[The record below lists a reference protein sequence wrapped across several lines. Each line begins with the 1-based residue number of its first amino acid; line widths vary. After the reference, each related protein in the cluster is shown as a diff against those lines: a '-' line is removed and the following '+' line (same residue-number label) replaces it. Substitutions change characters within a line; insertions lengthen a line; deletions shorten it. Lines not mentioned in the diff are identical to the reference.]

1 MITPSALHFERHHA
15 GVPDLDRSKH
25 EILLHGL
32 VEQPMVFTMDD
43 LRRFPSVSRIYFV
56 ECSGN
61 SGGEWIRPLEDPQ
74 KASGMVSC
82 SEWTG
87 VPLSSL
93 LNVARLKP
101 EAKWIVAEG
110 ADACLMARSIP
121 LANALDDTLLVYAQN
136 GEPCGRSRAI
146 PCGCCSRL
154 GGQHQHQVAAAAA
167 RHQRPSMIA
176 RRDPHYTD
184 FDAGESA
191 RSPSTSRPLIV
202 ARGRPGGAELA
213 RSRPC

>member
-1 MITPSALHFERHHA
+1 MITPSSLHFERHHA

-61 SGGEWIRPLEDPQ
+61 SGAEWIHPLEDPQ

-110 ADACLMARSIP
+110 ADACMMARSIP
-121 LANALDDTLLVYAQN
+121 LDKALDDTLVAYAQN
-136 GEPCGRSRAI
+136 GEPLRPEQGY
-146 PCGCCSRL
+146 PC
-154 GGQHQHQVAAAAA
+154 AWWF
-167 RHQRPSMIA
+167 P
-176 RRDPHYTD
+176 
-184 FDAGESA
+184 AGKA
-191 RSPSTSRPLIV
+191 TSTSSGCTGCTWWISLR
-202 ARGRPGGAELA
+202 
-213 RSRPC
+213 